1 MGDGMIEIWGKE
13 IPGFLPEL
21 GQNVPVLD
29 PYLVDSDSPTAAVVV
44 CPGGA
49 YMGKAPHEGKDI
61 AKWLNTI
68 GISAFVLDY
77 RVRPYRHPVPISD
90 ARRAVQFVR
99 ANAER
104 FNVDSSKI
112 GIIGFS
118 AGGHLAASTAVYP
131 LEGNPAA
138 EDPVERVS
146 SRPDCLI
153 LGYPVISM
161 ERYHHQGS
169 RNNLLGPDPQPEL
182 VDALSLEKHVHGNL
196 PPVFIWHTADDEVV
210 SVMNSLMFA
219 EGLAG
224 EQIDFALH
232 IFPNGR
238 HGLGLAEEQPDVAAW
253 TDLLAAW
260 LVQIGFRRGE

>member
-104 FNVDSSKI
+104 FNVDFSKI

-138 EDPVERVS
+138 EDPVERS
-146 SRPDCLI
+146 KLAAGLFDSRLSGNFYGSI
-153 LGYPVISM
+153 TTKVLGTIFW
-161 ERYHHQGS
+161 
-169 RNNLLGPDPQPEL
+169 DPI
-182 VDALSLEKHVHGNL
+182 LSLN
-196 PPVFIWHTADDEVV
+196 
-210 SVMNSLMFA
+210 
-219 EGLAG
+219 
-224 EQIDFALH
+224 
-232 IFPNGR
+232 
-238 HGLGLAEEQPDVAAW
+238 
-253 TDLLAAW
+253 
-260 LVQIGFRRGE
+260 